1 LSERS
6 ERRFS
11 VVTRVPASTA
21 NLGPGFDALGLAV
34 TLYAD
39 IGICDPSAP
48 PPPRR
53 AQVVGASHPAA
64 IAFRRGGGEGGLW
77 VRSPIPMGRG
87 LGFSGAMRVGGLVAA
102 WAQRAGAGADLDADR
117 AGLLQLAIELEGHGD
132 NVAASLYGGV
142 VATAAGRAVV
152 VPLAIEPAVVAWV
165 PSFST
170 ATEKSRRALP
180 ATVPFGDAVF
190 NIGRTALLV
199 AALAAGDVHALRNA
213 TGDRLH
219 QDLRMAEAEPSRQAL
234 NAGLDAGAWCG
245 WLSGS
250 GPTVALLCA
259 PGDADAIGAALPAE
273 GAVKVLG
280 VDLEGATLLREV

>member
-1 LSERS
+1 LI
-6 ERRFS
+6 
-11 VVTRVPASTA
+11 VTRVPASTA
-21 NLGPGFDALGLAV
+21 NLGPGFDALGMAL

-39 IGICDPSAP
+39 IGICEPDAP

-53 AQVVGASHPAA
+53 AQLVGDTHPAA
-64 IAFRRGGGEGGLW
+64 IAFRRGGGEGALW

-102 WAQRAGAGADLDADR
+102 WARRAGTGADLDADR
-117 AGLLQLAIELEGHGD
+117 AGLLELAIELEGHGD

-152 VPLAIEPAVVAWV
+152 VPLAIEPAVLAWV
-165 PSFST
+165 PSFTT

-180 ATVPFGDAVF
+180 ATVSFGDAVF
-190 NIGRTALLV
+190 NVGRTALLV
-199 AALAAGDVHALRNA
+199 AALAAGDVDALRTA

-219 QDLRMAEAEPSRQAL
+219 QDLRMAEAEPSRHAL
-234 NAGLDAGAWCG
+234 DAGLDAGAWCG

-259 PGDADAIGAALPAE
+259 PGDADAIVATLPAAGE
-273 GAVKVLG
+273 VKVLG
-280 VDLEGATLLREV
+280 VDREGATLRPHPD